1 MRINVNAF
9 MKLLGQKIK
18 IHLPEILTGA
28 GIAAFSGAVATAIIR
43 TPKAH
48 DEYVS
53 HKEALEE
60 IKAKDIYDDEKRD
73 EIRKENVK
81 FVGKM
86 VKAYWPTALCMAAG
100 TSAVVCADG
109 IHMKRE
115 AVLAGQLGT
124 AVATLKGVADR
135 IEEKYGK
142 EEADKLIYGTKE
154 IEEKEIKKNRK
165 TGKETEVTKIKEV
178 IDRETSEKTLWYCID
193 DTNPL
198 WPAQKT
204 FTNEEACAHNGMVWH
219 NLCEMEMAYNRR
231 LQIGGHVLINDI
243 LKDLNLPM
251 VYGGKIA
258 RYDWIG
264 WFYNASDANPK
275 YHNHISFGLD
285 DPINDRFKSGL
296 ERCVWIK
303 LTPDGSIF
311 QELKDANLIK
321 SLFDMGGPNE

>member
-48 DEYVS
+48 DDYIA
-53 HKEALEE
+53 HKETLEE
-60 IKAKDIYDDEKRD
+60 IRAKDIYDDEKRE

-115 AVLAGQLGT
+115 AILAGQLGT

-165 TGKETEVTKIKEV
+165 TGKETEITKIREGLDQETAEKELCFCL
-178 IDRETSEKTLWYCID
+178 DETHPFWQVQQTYTYEEGT
-193 DTNPL
+193 
-198 WPAQKT
+198 AQ
-204 FTNEEACAHNGMVWH
+204 CANMRD
-219 NLCEMEMAYNRR
+219 NLEQIQRSFQQR
-231 LQIGGHVLINDI
+231 LQQMDGYVLLNDI
-243 LKDLNLPM
+243 LKALHLEQ
-251 VYGGKIA
+251 
-258 RYDWIG
+258 RYNAEWIG
-264 WFYNASDANPK
+264 WYYNIKDANPK
-275 YHNHISFGLD
+275 YHNTISFHID
-285 DPINDRFKSGL
+285 DPINNRFLQGL

-311 QELKDANLIK
+311 EELKSASLIK
-321 SLFDMGGPNE
+321 SLFERG